1 MICWKKKWE
10 GEIFNLKKI
19 IKMEEGEIA
28 ELEDGVSVDRE
39 DSASPFFG

>member
-19 IKMEEGEIA
+19 IKMEGEIA